1 MLIKGNGEGDLP
13 YNPRY
18 STMYQTGQGNTGLA
32 TIPED
37 EPPPS
42 GNIDPVAFSGGP
54 RKDES
59 DSLSISKESSKSR
72 TYCGK

>member
-1 MLIKGNGEGDLP
+1 MLIIGNGEGDLP

-18 STMYQTGQGNTGLA
+18 STMHQTGQGSTGLA

-42 GNIDPVAFSGGP
+42 NVDPVAFSGGL